1 MNFKLTSFLLTVI
14 ATANLFG
21 QKKFPKFSYVSLN
34 NKTIENTIFKG
45 KKTIVVLFHI
55 GCPPA
60 FTLLTDLETLK
71 KKLDSN
77 NIQVI
82 GIVQNTRDQLTKFNS
97 TEQNDWSD
105 LRKEMKM
112 NVINIELLPECEIEK
127 SDIKKGDVFE
137 ECRKLS
143 KKLKTEAS
151 PTLVIVNENGRMLFE
166 HKGYFIGNTAES
178 ERMEVLLERIG
189 IK

>member
-1 MNFKLTSFLLTVI
+1 MHPKIKLILLLAFI
-14 ATANLFG
+14 LIFSNAFS

-34 NKTIENTIFKG
+34 NKTIDNTIFKG

-82 GIVQNTRDQLTKFNS
+82 GIVQNTREQLTKFN
-97 TEQNDWSD
+97 
-105 LRKEMKM
+105 
-112 NVINIELLPECEIEK
+112 
-127 SDIKKGDVFE
+127 
-137 ECRKLS
+137 
-143 KKLKTEAS
+143 
-151 PTLVIVNENGRMLFE
+151 
-166 HKGYFIGNTAES
+166 
-178 ERMEVLLERIG
+178 
-189 IK
+189 